1 VARNQLK
8 EDRKPDILLVTIER
22 VTTLVRKNPK
32 PFIMGLVVVL
42 VVALAIAAFTYY
54 RSQQNERAQF
64 QLSQAMETLGEYMA
78 TQKEDALSR
87 AETQFRDLTKGRPRV
102 VSDIAT
108 LYLAR
113 ITYLKGKPEEAKAMY
128 TELASR
134 ASSPVVKQLAEQAL
148 KRPTAS
154 QPVETK
160 TPEKQ

>member
-1 VARNQLK
+1 MVRNQLK

-22 VTTLVRKNPK
+22 VATLVRKNPK
-32 PFIMGLVVVL
+32 PFIMGLVVV
-42 VVALAIAAFTYY
+42 VVVGLAIGAFSFY
-54 RSQQNERAQF
+54 RSQQNEKAQF

-87 AETQFRDLTKGRPRV
+87 AETQFRDLTKGKPRG
-102 VSDIAT
+102 VSDIAS

-113 ITYLKGKPEEAKAMY
+113 ITYLKGKSEEAKTMY
-128 TELASR
+128 AELASR

-154 QPVETK
+154 QPAESK
-160 TPEKQ
+160 TPQK

>member
-1 VARNQLK
+1 MARNQLK

-22 VTTLVRKNPK
+22 VATLVRKNPK
-32 PFIMGLVVVL
+32 PFIMGLVVV
-42 VVALAIAAFTYY
+42 VVVGLAIGAFSFY
-54 RSQQNERAQF
+54 RSQQNEKAQF

-87 AETQFRDLTKGRPRV
+87 AETQFRDLTKGKPRG
-102 VSDIAT
+102 VSDIAS

-113 ITYLKGKPEEAKAMY
+113 ITYLKGKSEEAKTMHA
-128 TELASR
+128 ELASR

-154 QPVETK
+154 QPAESK
-160 TPEKQ
+160 TPQK